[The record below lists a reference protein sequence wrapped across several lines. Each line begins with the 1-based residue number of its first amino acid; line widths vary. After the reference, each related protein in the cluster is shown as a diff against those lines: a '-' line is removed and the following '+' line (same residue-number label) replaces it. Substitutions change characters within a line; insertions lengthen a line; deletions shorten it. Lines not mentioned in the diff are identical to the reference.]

1 MSAYILIPLIEAV
14 FCIVLLVLLRISG
27 LRHVARRP
35 FAFFLVFMGLW
46 GFFIFM
52 MRSSSNLQGAFFWEK
67 FVFVAILSASL
78 FFYRFT
84 ISFTST
90 RQRKEIL
97 YALYFLYIAFLALI
111 PTGLVVSGMQIM
123 WYGKAPIV
131 GPLFF
136 PYVLLVYVPI
146 GLGLRVMIK
155 HYRKS
160 RILNERIRDSYIIT
174 GITMMLIGGTTDYFP
189 PLGLN
194 MYPLGIIG
202 NIAFCV
208 LATVAMLRYGL
219 LEIRVALR
227 RGVSYSVVSML
238 TLGVFVSLMV
248 VLSNLFEEL
257 FSPASLAIAILV
269 VFAVAAV
276 FQPVLSRVQHM
287 VDRWFYRERYDH
299 LKTLEQFSQESKS
312 IIDLGQLS
320 SSLIRV
326 VKRAMQTEKVYLL
339 IRSSQTGAFTVVS
352 SSWTSQSD
360 PPSLKSNNPIV
371 NWLSSRNE
379 ILRSEDIDV
388 SPQLQALRARQQRVL
403 VEMGGEIYVPLRAR
417 DGLAGILVLGS
428 KLSKVPYDGEDTRLL
443 SAVTSQAAIALEN
456 AQLYRDLARQL
467 EKLKTT
473 QTQLMRSAKLAA
485 VGELA
490 ANIAHEINNPLQSI
504 LNYNF
509 ILSQGVN
516 DNNPRKADLEALEN
530 EALRAQGIVRSLLDF
545 ARRDEP
551 KKEEVEVNSLL
562 QSVVPL
568 AKLKTEASGIRLVE
582 DYAQDM
588 LKVDGDAEQ
597 LKQVF
602 LNLATNAIDAM
613 SDGGKLT
620 ILTKNQG
627 EQVRILFSDTGKG
640 IPAKYL
646 PKIFDPFF
654 TTKPKAK
661 GTGLGLTVSL
671 SIVEDHN
678 GTISV
683 DSEQGK
689 GSTFT
694 VTLPSL
700 NIRG

>member
-1 MSAYILIPLIEAV
+1 MMSAYILIPLIEVV
-14 FCIVLLVLLRISG
+14 FSIALLVLLRISG
-27 LRHVARRP
+27 LHHVARRP

-67 FVFVAILSASL
+67 FVFTAILSASL

-97 YALYFLYIAFLALI
+97 YPLYFFYIAFLALI

-123 WYGKAPIV
+123 WYGKAPII

-136 PYVLLVYVPI
+136 PYVLLVYAPI

-174 GITMMLIGGTTDYFP
+174 GITMMLIGGTTDYLP

-202 NIAFCV
+202 NILFCA

-227 RGVSYSVVSML
+227 RGLSYSVVSML

-269 VFAVAAV
+269 VFAIAAA

-299 LKTLEQFSQESKS
+299 LKALEQFSQESKS

-339 IRSSQTGAFTVVS
+339 IRSPQTGAFTAVS

-360 PPSLKSNNPIV
+360 PPSLKSNNPVV

-379 ILRSEDIDV
+379 ILRSEDMDV
-388 SPQLQALRARQQRVL
+388 SLQLQALRARQQRAL

-428 KLSKVPYDGEDTRLL
+428 KLSKVPYDQEDTRLL
-443 SAVTSQAAIALEN
+443 SAVASQAAIALEN
-456 AQLYRDLARQL
+456 AQLYRELAQQL

-473 QTQLMRSAKLAA
+473 QVQLIRSVELAA

-490 ANIAHEINNPLQSI
+490 ANVAHEINNPLQSI

-509 ILSQGVN
+509 ILSQRVN
-516 DNNPRKADLEALEN
+516 GNDPRKADLEALEN
-530 EALRAQGIVRSLLDF
+530 EVLRAQGIVRSLLDF

-551 KKEEVEVNSLL
+551 KKEEVEVNALL
-562 QSVVPL
+562 QSVIPL
-568 AKLKTEASGIRLVE
+568 AKLRTAACGIRLVE
-582 DYAQDM
+582 DYAQDIPQ
-588 LKVDGDAEQ
+588 VDRDAEQ

-602 LNLATNAIDAM
+602 LNLITNAIDAM
-613 SDGGKLT
+613 PDGGKLT
-620 ILTKNQG
+620 ISTKSQG
-627 EQVRILFSDTGKG
+627 EQVRILFSDTGGG
-640 IPAKYL
+640 IPL
-646 PKIFDPFF
+646 QIRP
-654 TTKPKAK
+654 
-661 GTGLGLTVSL
+661 
-671 SIVEDHN
+671 EDIRPILHYQA
-678 GTISV
+678 
-683 DSEQGK
+683 QG
-689 GSTFT
+689 
-694 VTLPSL
+694 
-700 NIRG
+700 